1 MFLSYLRES
10 DRPAFDRMMNAILDG
25 RPFVEAV
32 TVGYH
37 DDVRSLW
44 EAFIKSSSDRK

>member
-1 MFLSYLRES
+1 M
-10 DRPAFDRMMNAILDG
+10 PKDG

-37 DDVRSLW
+37 DDGRALW
-44 EAFIKSSSDRK
+44 KAFIKSSADQD